1 MKKITLAIP
10 NHRQKVRIIANSD
23 LIQYELNEIMME
35 KKRFELKK
43 ELERET
49 FAERKQKEVREELE
63 KLGKVNQEDLEEI
76 IRRPPPVYYR
86 EVHFANYDEPVQL
99 SLDKVEEDTVPLSL
113 AAEEIQKAYENGL
126 HDGQLTARATYKT
139 EIQKYRAWIKRIDS
153 VVETLVGKHKN
164 ELKKMQSSLIELSTM
179 IAEHIILEEI
189 DRDRSATVNIVQ
201 EVIQELE
208 GERVFS
214 VFLHPDDIDIIKSA
228 RSVLFKDLPD
238 ALNIKILPDSSL
250 LPGSVVLETTAGI
263 VDGRITSKLRNIE
276 ANLNEEE
283 ERSRDTSDIES
294 ELKALYLEQ
303 VKEESKNEDQSE
315 GRKQLERLK
324 IEDPELYQE
333 LMESGEIEDES
344 EQSEIIE
351 EVQKIKAEKH
361 HQEMA
366 EEYPEDT
373 KWDEELLE
381 EFDERL
387 AGSSKSSSNESDSP
401 SVDDSEGDNTQGKD
415 EEEDV

>member
-1 MKKITLAIP
+1 LKKITLAIP

>member
-1 MKKITLAIP
+1 
-10 NHRQKVRIIANSD
+10 
-23 LIQYELNEIMME
+23 ME